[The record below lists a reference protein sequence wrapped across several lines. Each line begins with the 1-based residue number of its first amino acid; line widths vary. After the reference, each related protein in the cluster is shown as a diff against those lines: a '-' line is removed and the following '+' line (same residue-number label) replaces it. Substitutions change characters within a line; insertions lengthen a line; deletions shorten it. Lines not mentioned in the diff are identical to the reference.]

1 MFEVLAITIS
11 VLTLLLFLGVAVDIH
26 RGFVRGA
33 GGWLCPCGQWNEGRN
48 TCSQCGKPLGPA
60 EFYPRNP
67 DTF

>member
-1 MFEVLAITIS
+1 MFEVLAIFVFI
-11 VLTLLLFLGVAVDIH
+11 LTLLLFLGVAVDI
-26 RGFVRGA
+26 RRSFARSESGC
-33 GGWLCPCGQWNEGRN
+33 LCPCGQWNEGRN